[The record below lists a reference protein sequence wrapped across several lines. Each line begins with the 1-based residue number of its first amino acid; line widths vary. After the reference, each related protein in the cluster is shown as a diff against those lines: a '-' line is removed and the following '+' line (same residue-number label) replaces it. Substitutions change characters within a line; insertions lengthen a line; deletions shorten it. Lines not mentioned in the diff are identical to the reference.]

1 MWDVQELFR
10 LHRKDVTRFLQRRV
24 SSPDTAADLVQD
36 LFLKLLSSNLSAT
49 VADRKSY
56 LFRAATNLAIN
67 HNKREQLIRYEDPS
81 LLDLVV
87 DETPD
92 AERVLLS
99 RQELRIVAE
108 VLAGVSP
115 IQRQI
120 FLLARVEGVACCRFS
135 GQPVK
140 LIPASARTQTGL
152 TYPIVEG
159 RLVVL

>member
-67 HNKREQLIRYEDPS
+67 HNKREQLVRYEDPS

-120 FLLARVEGVACCRFS
+120 FLLARVEGETFPSIGRKLGMPGTTVHGHMVRVLMRIQLRF
-135 GQPVK
+135 
-140 LIPASARTQTGL
+140 
-152 TYPIVEG
+152 ENF
-159 RLVVL
+159 